1 MSHLLDR
8 FQCLF
13 KGLLD
18 RTVDY
23 DACKCDKSIETNM
36 AVARLVPVTLNR
48 MLLDLR
54 RHEEQGVVL
63 LVRESVHHT
72 SPQVIFSSNLQ
83 RELMGLIIHV
93 AHHLALMVMLGKQ

>member
-72 SPQVIFSSNLQ
+72 SPKSSSAAICSGN
-83 RELMGLIIHV
+83 
-93 AHHLALMVMLGKQ
+93 